1 MKQDFQ
7 EKGKYMK
14 VKEFLENFTGDNHIK
29 IYDMH
34 SFDTHRYNNA
44 NEAIRQFGYYTVR
57 EWKIIDN
64 CRGNRQG
71 LYHAKRSISGSRS
84 RRYQTERNLPV
95 YADEFNIA
103 WRTGTGSDKETA

>member
-1 MKQDFQ
+1 MQSMKQEFQ
-7 EKGKYMK
+7 GKGEYMK

-29 IYDMH
+29 IYDIY

-64 CRGNRQG
+64 V
-71 LYHAKRSISGSRS
+71 LKI
-84 RRYQTERNLPV
+84 T
-95 YADEFNIA
+95 I
-103 WRTGTGSDKETA
+103 RTQF

>member
-1 MKQDFQ
+1 MIANGMKQDFQ

-29 IYDMH
+29 IYEMH

-64 CRGNRQG
+64 V
-71 LYHAKRSISGSRS
+71 LKI
-84 RRYQTERNLPV
+84 T
-95 YADEFNIA
+95 I
-103 WRTGTGSDKETA
+103 RTQF

>member
-7 EKGKYMK
+7 RKGKYMK
-14 VKEFLENFTGDNHIK
+14 VKELLENFTGDNHIK

-34 SFDTHRYNNA
+34 SFNNA

-64 CRGNRQG
+64 V
-71 LYHAKRSISGSRS
+71 LKI
-84 RRYQTERNLPV
+84 T
-95 YADEFNIA
+95 I
-103 WRTGTGSDKETA
+103 RTQF

>member
-1 MKQDFQ
+1 MMMKQDFQ

-64 CRGNRQG
+64 V
-71 LYHAKRSISGSRS
+71 LKI
-84 RRYQTERNLPV
+84 T
-95 YADEFNIA
+95 I
-103 WRTGTGSDKETA
+103 RTQF

>member
-44 NEAIRQFGYYTVR
+44 NEAIKGPGRPFLQ
-57 EWKIIDN
+57 IMI
-64 CRGNRQG
+64 
-71 LYHAKRSISGSRS
+71 RSSTF
-84 RRYQTERNLPV
+84 QMFL
-95 YADEFNIA
+95 
-103 WRTGTGSDKETA
+103 

>member
-1 MKQDFQ
+1 MKQEFQ

-64 CRGNRQG
+64 G
-71 LYHAKRSISGSRS
+71 LSNWDNYEAESLENAVDIIDGGFGI
-84 RRYQTERNLPV
+84 LPLV
-95 YADEFNIA
+95 
-103 WRTGTGSDKETA
+103 G

>member
-1 MKQDFQ
+1 MQILRKFLITVMYIIADNIFTKEMNTSKVAIRCEEHTFTQKYVFQ
-7 EKGKYMK
+7 GKGKYMK

-34 SFDTHRYNNA
+34 NFDTHRFNNA

-64 CRGNRQG
+64 V
-71 LYHAKRSISGSRS
+71 LKI
-84 RRYQTERNLPV
+84 T
-95 YADEFNIA
+95 I
-103 WRTGTGSDKETA
+103 RTQY

>member
-1 MKQDFQ
+1 
-7 EKGKYMK
+7 MK

-34 SFDTHRYNNA
+34 RFNNA

-64 CRGNRQG
+64 V
-71 LYHAKRSISGSRS
+71 LKI
-84 RRYQTERNLPV
+84 T
-95 YADEFNIA
+95 I
-103 WRTGTGSDKETA
+103 RTQF

>member
-1 MKQDFQ
+1 MISMYWKRNVRNYLICLGIYVIANGMKQDFQ

-64 CRGNRQG
+64 V
-71 LYHAKRSISGSRS
+71 LKI
-84 RRYQTERNLPV
+84 T
-95 YADEFNIA
+95 I
-103 WRTGTGSDKETA
+103 RTQF

>member
-1 MKQDFQ
+1 MKQEFQ

-44 NEAIRQFGYYTVR
+44 NEDNLV
-57 EWKIIDN
+57 IIQSEN
-64 CRGNRQG
+64 GK
-71 LYHAKRSISGSRS
+71 LLIMS
-84 RRYQTERNLPV
+84 
-95 YADEFNIA
+95 
-103 WRTGTGSDKETA
+103 

>member
-1 MKQDFQ
+1 MQILRKFLITVMYIIADNIFTKEMNTSKVAIRCEEHAFTQKYVFQ
-7 EKGKYMK
+7 GKGKYMK

-34 SFDTHRYNNA
+34 NFDTHRFNNA

-64 CRGNRQG
+64 V
-71 LYHAKRSISGSRS
+71 LKI
-84 RRYQTERNLPV
+84 T
-95 YADEFNIA
+95 I
-103 WRTGTGSDKETA
+103 RTQY

>member
-1 MKQDFQ
+1 MYIIADNIFTKEMNTSKVAIRCGEHAFTQKYVFQ

-34 SFDTHRYNNA
+34 NFDTHRFNNA

-64 CRGNRQG
+64 V
-71 LYHAKRSISGSRS
+71 LKI
-84 RRYQTERNLPV
+84 T
-95 YADEFNIA
+95 I
-103 WRTGTGSDKETA
+103 RTQF

>member
-1 MKQDFQ
+1 
-7 EKGKYMK
+7 MK

-34 SFDTHRYNNA
+34 NFDTHRFNNA

-64 CRGNRQG
+64 V
-71 LYHAKRSISGSRS
+71 L
-84 RRYQTERNLPV
+84 
-95 YADEFNIA
+95 
-103 WRTGTGSDKETA
+103 